1 MARIFVA
8 LLLIAVAAP
17 GALAQTERK
26 EALPDELKG
35 LEIDPVMGTQLN
47 LELPFVDENGKRKK
61 LGDYFHDGKPVILTL
76 GYYKCPM
83 LCDLVLNEMTD
94 SLREIS
100 LDPGDD
106 FEIVTVSFDP
116 LETPFLAK
124 EKKQNYVRDYE
135 RPSAARGW
143 HFMTGKEKDIAEL
156 AAAVGFGFRW
166 NPSRDEFMHGAA
178 IFVFTPDGRL
188 SRCLKPPR
196 NNPRWFPLRSLKLAL
211 VEASDGEIGTAV
223 DDFVL
228 WCFAFDPERGAYT
241 MQATR
246 IMQIGGTL
254 TALILALILFPVWLR
269 SRKKSRTD
277 TTETAG

>member
-8 LLLIAVAAP
+8 LLLIAVTAP
-17 GALAQTERK
+17 SALSQADRK
-26 EALPDELKG
+26 ETLPAELEG
-35 LEIDPVMGTQLN
+35 LQINPVMGTQLN
-47 LELPFVDENGKRKK
+47 LQLPFVDENGKKRK
-61 LGDYFHDGKPVILTL
+61 LAEYFGRGKPVILTL

-83 LCDLVLNEMTD
+83 LCDLVLNEMVD

-143 HFMTGKEKDIAEL
+143 HFMTGKEKNIGEL
-156 AAAVGFGFRW
+156 AGSVGFDFRW
-166 NPSRDEFMHGAA
+166 NAKRDEFMHGAA
-178 IFVFTPDGRL
+178 IFIFTPDGRL

-196 NNPRWFPLRSLKLAL
+196 EGPAWFPVRSLKLAL
-211 VEASDGEIGTAV
+211 LEASDGEIGNAV

-228 WCFAFDPERGAYT
+228 WCFSFDPSRGTYT

-254 TALILALILFPVWLR
+254 TWLILMLILVPVWIR
-269 SRKKSRTD
+269 SRKKSRTR
-277 TTETAG
+277 TAG